1 MRNGIYEAHFTTDQ
15 GILGTGAVLIS
26 NGTVF
31 GADALQFFKGQIH
44 QSGTDLTVT
53 MTLTRHNLIDESVF
67 GTDTVVN
74 LEWHGEATGD
84 VSFKLRCKPKNSH
97 VAAIYASGEL
107 LKAHD

>member
-44 QSGTDLTVT
+44 QSGTELSVT
-53 MTLTRHNLIDESVF
+53 MDLTRHSLIDESAF
-67 GTDTVVN
+67 GTDPVVH
-74 LEWHGEATGD
+74 LEWHGEAVGD
-84 VSFKLRCKPKNSH
+84 IAFKLSCKPKGVN
-97 VAAIYASGEL
+97 VAIYVSGQL